1 MTEYPGDSLRAAR
14 KVINS
19 DRLRPVLSWAL
30 GTALGIASG
39 WTAHVFTD
47 KAEIAGLRTDVQ
59 EQTKEIKALR
69 AFIMVDLLG
78 PGAEG
83 IPAGKVTQ
91 LQADQRIVMR
101 EILRARALALAGE
114 TSKVRKAKNDAAR
127 DHVEGFDN
135 RTINRMKDRLPPMA
149 AYTEVIEKVALP

>member
-14 KVINS
+14 KVLNS
-19 DRLRPVLSWAL
+19 ERLRPVLSWAL
-30 GTALGIASG
+30 GTALGVAGG

-69 AFIMVDLLG
+69 AFIMADLLG
-78 PGAEG
+78 PGVEG
-83 IPAGKVTQ
+83 VPAGKITQ

-101 EILRARALALAGE
+101 EILRARGLALAGE
-114 TSKVRKAKNDAAR
+114 TSRVRKAKNDSAR
-127 DHVEGFDN
+127 DHVEAFDN
-135 RTINRMKDRLPPMA
+135 RTINRTRERLPPIA
-149 AYTEVIEKVALP
+149 AYDEVIEKVALP